1 MNYLQVNEAQHS
13 LFHHKVTKQALI
25 PNTVLAHIPIETLV
39 MIKKNQVSLSN
50 LQLAARHTSV
60 KICHAAFV

>member
-25 PNTVLAHIPIETLV
+25 PNTVLAHIPIETFV

-50 LQLAARHTSV
+50 QPDIQVLKSV
-60 KICHAAFV
+60 MLHLCDQ